1 MKKRNLIA
9 LLMAVCMMFSLLP
22 VNAIAVGD
30 EGTVPAEETLLSE
43 NGNDPAPAGSTNPA
57 GDKDSIPD
65 TGDKPAAAE
74 EPAKDEES
82 GKDEEPAKGEEPGK
96 DEEPAEDE
104 EGGKTN
110 VVPMRVVRP
119 DTGNYLTYT
128 FKVDGAVVSQQI
140 VTDGD
145 TLYRPASP
153 VKEGSKFIGWYIAGT
168 DTPLDD
174 SVFGTVSGVT
184 ATAEITVEAR
194 FDGVLYVFFVDQ
206 NGRIVLTK
214 ESKSG
219 ESVSTVGVTYGLDS
233 PKLAVTGWYF
243 DVGHT
248 KRADTVELTD
258 ANVFV
263 YAKVEEGHWLTF
275 DSAGGTYYAP
285 VFYTPG
291 TATKDPGTP
300 TRPGYAFAG
309 WYNGDAAFTFGTAL
323 TGPVTLTAHWTANTN
338 TQYTVIHWQEN
349 ADDDGYSYVENETL
363 YGTTGAQTSARAK
376 TYNGFTV

>member
-30 EGTVPAEETLLSE
+30 EGTIPAEETFLSE
-43 NGNDPAPAGSTNPA
+43 NGNDSAPAGSTNPA

-65 TGDKPAAAE
+65 TGDKPSAAE
-74 EPAKDEES
+74 EP

-96 DEEPAEDE
+96 DEEPAKGEEPAKDEESGKNEEPAEGEEPAKDEESGKNEEPAEDE

-110 VVPMRVVRP
+110 VAPMKVVRP

-145 TLYRPASP
+145 TLHRPASP

-219 ESVSTVGVTYGLDS
+219 ESVSTVGVTYGLES
-233 PKLAVTGWYF
+233 PTQAVTGWYL
-243 DVGHT
+243 DVGCT
-248 KRADTVELTD
+248 KRADTVELTN

-300 TRPGYAFAG
+300 TRPGYVFAG
-309 WYNGDAAFTFGTAL
+309 WYNGDAKFLFGGTL
-323 TGPVTLTAHWTANTN
+323 TDSVTLTAHWTANTD
-338 TQYTVIHWQEN
+338 T
-349 ADDDGYSYVENETL
+349 
-363 YGTTGAQTSARAK
+363 
-376 TYNGFTV
+376 